1 MKKLINLIILLCLIF
16 SNQELVAQN
25 ILPDFDLYELNISE
39 NETVFSPAVF
49 RLSDDTIE
57 VIVVSSQK
65 NNNEGKISRKF
76 KEVDLNKIF
85 NLQKITIENKPPFNI
100 LSKELLL
107 SKINSSYQEGP
118 VSLDETGSKLF
129 FTRSSDKISKSKKL
143 LLDIYESNY
152 ANEDF
157 QNPKKIVLFD
167 DEISVM
173 HPSIDIENNLIY
185 FASNFD
191 QANQYDLYYSK
202 ISSEGEFE
210 TPQKV
215 PNVNSSLN
223 EAFPF
228 IFDNLLFFASNREGG
243 QGGFDIYFSKIEEGE
258 FQSPKLLPSPINT
271 ESDDFSF
278 SLSDSLKYGFFSSS
292 RKKDT
297 IDISY
302 IINFKPLKGNNDSY
316 KYTSFKSNI
325 EESKSVLEN
334 DSIKSNL
341 FSFSNS
347 FKTIVVQNPKY
358 GSLEL
363 NPDGTFIYFNNDE
376 KIIKDNFKYKISD
389 GYRESIPIDVDLL
402 RIETEIFLRP
412 IYYDFAKFD
421 LIKQYQPR
429 LDSIAE
435 LMQTDANIN
444 LLISST
450 TDARGNFKSNLKLSK
465 SRSKTIIRYLIEKKG
480 INKKRLTTK
489 DYGEKHLEGNS
500 YSDYLIEVFNGLDF
514 NQVNKKMTDFSSF
527 KPFVYKNSDQS
538 YSLIVGQFDTK
549 KQGLKLINKLKGDNI
564 NSRLKLNNFVKIP
577 EKEHMKNRKTTFKM
591 LLNGEK

>member
-65 NNNEGKISRKF
+65 NKNEGKISRKF

-152 ANEDF
+152 DNDDF

-341 FSFSNS
+341 FPFSNS